1 MKRSNRGPRSG
12 ENLSAGRVE
21 YLEQA
26 RRRVQA
32 RRLRRT
38 VVIVL
43 LLAALVVYATGAV
56 GSSIALAKDLVDSVK
71 IAFLPRQG
79 YPQQTGIQ
87 EIYQMEPLAG
97 GYVLLGEEGCVVY
110 SDKGNRLNSIQTSY
124 ARPALAVGKT
134 HFVLYNRSGNELRVE
149 SRTQNLYTMTMEN
162 KIYLC
167 GMADDGKLAVVTED
181 TRTLARLTVYSAQME
196 ELLRWSVTTT
206 EGTPLRVA
214 FSPDNGKLAVATL
227 TAKDSAILSNLY
239 LLGPSEG
246 DPVCLAGVPGCIPQW
261 VGWTSNR
268 EILVIYD
275 DHAALYDTSGA
286 EKGRYDYGGN
296 GLVDFSVG
304 DAGLALLFE
313 GGQVA
318 LLNKG
323 LGIEYQGAV
332 PSANRILRTKEN
344 FYLLCDQSVE
354 VFGADGVYQWSQQL
368 EAKPEAL
375 LAGRQLLLFCSN
387 TVQQLEPPAPEE

>member
-162 KIYLC
+162 K
-167 GMADDGKLAVVTED
+167 
-181 TRTLARLTVYSAQME
+181 ARLTVYSAQME

-239 LLGPSEG
+239 LLGVSEG